1 MTLWTVAHQAALSMG
16 FPRQEYWS
24 GLPFPSP
31 EDLLN
36 PGIEP
41 ASLTSLALA
50 SAFFTTSAIWEA
62 IMYQLY
68 LNKAVKGVSLVA
80 QKLKNMPAI

>member
-1 MTLWTVAHQAALSMG
+1 M
-16 FPRQEYWS
+16 
-24 GLPFPSP
+24 PFPSP

-41 ASLTSLALA
+41 ASLRSLALA
-50 SAFFTTSAIWEA
+50 SGFFTTSAIWEA